1 MYAIVVPTGESWRL
15 ESSENDPG
23 NCRTGVP
30 SGATSCAPIGGVVT
44 NGTLG
49 AGGLV
54 TEVVPE
60 PGRDTSAK
68 APIAIAGAAATTIA
82 PSRRFRDLRRCRSS
96 CLFHESRSGSVC
108 LVTMSKTSLRSCIGA
123 SFAAEHGSPLRG
135 ERADGRRTDAHDPC
149 GLSGAVSVQI
159 EQDEGGSLPWGEAP
173 EHPQAVLAD
182 VDLVERIAND
192 AERDRALRG
201 PACGAQP
208 HPVPVERHL
217 EEVCGGI
224 VDPVDRVPAFP
235 ELRERLLH
243 QVGSV
248 RTVPGH
254 EVERLEQ
261 TPVLLLEEHPEVL
274 RGRDPLRRKLHD
286 LAYCLHHPSR
296 RRGRHQRLGRSSMTE
311 GSGFGERAEPRPPQV
326 ASPRSSSGTR
336 SANSQ
341 AVQRSFAIRSHG
353 RWSPRRSKCSPSLQ
367 TSRSKNDCAW
377 RFFFG
382 STACGKSISVTSP
395 SQIRTL

>member
-1 MYAIVVPTGESWRL
+1 MYAIVVPSGESWRL

-30 SGATSCAPIGGVVT
+30 SGATSCAPVGGVVT

-68 APIAIAGAAATTIA
+68 APIAIAAAAATTIA
-82 PSRRFRDLRRCRSS
+82 PRRRFRDLRRCRSS
-96 CLFHESRSGSVC
+96 CLLRESRSGSVC
-108 LVTMSKTSLRSCIGA
+108 WVTMSKTSLRSCIGA

-173 EHPQAVLAD
+173 EHPQDVLAY
-182 VDLVERIAND
+182 VDLVERVAND
-192 AERDRALRG
+192 AEVDGALRG

-217 EEVCGGI
+217 EEVGGGI

-261 TPVLLLEEHPEVL
+261 TPVLLLEERPEVL
-274 RGRDPLRRKLHD
+274 GGRDPLRRKLHD
-286 LAYCLHHPSR
+286 LAFCLHHPSR
-296 RRGRHQRLGRSSMTE
+296 RRDGHQRLGRSSMTE
-311 GSGFGERAEPRPPQV
+311 APGFGESAEPGRLTSRVREVLRAPGPRTARRSRGRSRSV
-326 ASPRSSSGTR
+326 ATGGGARALR
-336 SANSQ
+336 SA
-341 AVQRSFAIRSHG
+341 
-353 RWSPRRSKCSPSLQ
+353 RR
-367 TSRSKNDCAW
+367 
-377 RFFFG
+377 
-382 STACGKSISVTSP
+382 ACRRRAP
-395 SQIRTL
+395 